1 MSIPATRGYKRT
13 WSSAD
18 RLLSRLR
25 LGERVLLAF
34 NACVYL
40 FLFAPILIEI
50 AISFNDTAYMSFPPK
65 SLTLRWYIEIPRQ
78 TRFINAFQTSL
89 WLAATVSLCSTV
101 IGSLAAYG
109 LVRYRFPGRD
119 LMNSLVMSPLVLPG
133 IVTGIAM
140 LQFFTFLGGH
150 GPYRLLIGHVVIT
163 VLYVVRSVAAVL
175 HGFDISVE
183 EAAMNLGANRIR
195 TAWYVTLPML
205 KSGLM
210 AGAIFAFIMSF
221 DNVVVSIFL
230 TTPRITTLPIV
241 IYNFIEF
248 SGRPIIASISTIQI
262 LVIVALLYITER
274 MLGFS
279 KYM

>member
-1 MSIPATRGYKRT
+1 MSAAPAVSFGRSSTR
-13 WSSAD
+13 
-18 RLLSRLR
+18 RLISRLR
-25 LGERVLLAF
+25 LGDKALLAF

-40 FLFAPILIEI
+40 FLFAPILIVI

-65 SLTLRWYIEIPRQ
+65 HLTLRWYYEIPRQ
-78 TRFINAFQTSL
+78 SRFIGAFQTSL
-89 WLAATVSLCSTV
+89 WLAAAVSLCSTL

-119 LMNSLVMSPLVLPG
+119 MMNSLVMSPLVLPG

-140 LQFFTFLGGH
+140 LQFFTLLGGH
-150 GPYRLLIGHVVIT
+150 GSFYRLLIGHVVIT
-163 VLYVVRSVAAVL
+163 VPYVVRAVAAVL
-175 HGFDISVE
+175 HGFDISME
-183 EAAMNLGANRIR
+183 EAAMNLGANRLR

-230 TTPRITTLPIV
+230 TTPRIVTLPIV

-262 LVIVALLYITER
+262 VVIVALLYVTER